1 MDGYYLATTDKA
13 DKAVTVYVE
22 AVEGTEGAYRLYF
35 MNGEVKTYIEVYERE
50 AGAAGKGKGS
60 VKLVTEAPATHYTY
74 DATAKTFVFTAADGV
89 NSYYLGT
96 YSSYNTFSVS
106 NAAYITGNNASK
118 VDVSQFPARMATVKA
133 VKVAPVIP
141 EAPAAGTAYKFNL
154 NQVTLG
160 KNFYFAGYMD
170 GYYLA
175 TTDKLSKAVDV
186 FVEAVEG
193 TEGAYRLY
201 FMNGEVKTYIEVYER
216 EAGAAGKGKGSVK
229 LVTEAPATHYT
240 YDATA
245 KTFVFTAA
253 DGVNSY
259 YLGTYSSYNTFS
271 VSNAA
276 YITGNNASKV
286 DVSQFPARVVTIE
299 VVVPTTPDQGGDN
312 TDTPVTPAPD
322 APAIAGSLATFSFGA
337 NGEAAHADG
346 ADIGT
351 TKTYTS
357 GDYTLVLTDAS
368 KVFDGA
374 FDAKGNSCLKL
385 GTGSVN
391 STFKFTV
398 VDGVKKV
405 VIRVSSYKAK
415 EAKVTVNGTE
425 YDLKDYQ
432 SNDGEYFEITID
444 TTTNKTV
451 EFASV
456 SGSNTQRVMIDAIA
470 YFG

>member
-1 MDGYYLATTDKA
+1 
-13 DKAVTVYVE
+13 
-22 AVEGTEGAYRLYF
+22 
-35 MNGEVKTYIEVYERE
+35 
-50 AGAAGKGKGS
+50 
-60 VKLVTEAPATHYTY
+60 
-74 DATAKTFVFTAADGV
+74 
-89 NSYYLGT
+89 
-96 YSSYNTFSVS
+96 
-106 NAAYITGNNASK
+106 
-118 VDVSQFPARMATVKA
+118 MATVKA

-299 VVVPTTPDQGGDN
+299 VVVPTTPDQGGNDN
-312 TDTPVTPAPD
+312 EGGETTVPDQGGNEGGETTVPAGATAASKKIADLITELKWTNTTTKQEFKLDDKVTVKINGGNNTGKAYDGDHIRIYATDTPAGTITITLAEGYELVSVKVSAVTGTYALLCVD
-322 APAIAGSLATFSFGA
+322 
-337 NGEAAHADG
+337 
-346 ADIGT
+346 GT
-351 TKTYTS
+351 TTDICNTS
-357 GDYTLVLTDAS
+357 
-368 KVFDGA
+368 
-374 FDAKGNSCLKL
+374 
-385 GTGSVN
+385 
-391 STFKFTV
+391 
-398 VDGVKKV
+398 
-405 VIRVSSYKAK
+405 
-415 EAKVTVNGTE
+415 VT
-425 YDLKDYQ
+425 
-432 SNDGEYFEITID
+432 
-444 TTTNKTV
+444 
-451 EFASV
+451 V
-456 SGSNTQRVMIDAIA
+456 SGSSVVLNSVRNGDNGKQVRVTAIEVV
-470 YFG
+470 YKPVG